1 MESCRKSAVEI
12 FCKNSHRIKT
22 VLCFRKGA
30 ASLMFDGVQNATL
43 SEENVSTTVV
53 TQGNLELPLPLNSLD
68 LHEKMKKMNQ
78 MKFWTGPTSSFPNIF
93 ETMDSMLIGL

>member
-78 MKFWTGPTSSFPNIF
+78 MKFWTSPTSSFPNIF
-93 ETMDSMLIGL
+93 QTMDSMLIGL

>member
-1 MESCRKSAVEI
+1 
-12 FCKNSHRIKT
+12 
-22 VLCFRKGA
+22 
-30 ASLMFDGVQNATL
+30 MFDGVQNATL

-93 ETMDSMLIGL
+93 ETMDSMLIGLQFSLRFLEPYFNTSVTLGNLEDVGNFD

>member
-1 MESCRKSAVEI
+1 
-12 FCKNSHRIKT
+12 
-22 VLCFRKGA
+22 
-30 ASLMFDGVQNATL
+30 MFDGVQNATL

-78 MKFWTGPTSSFPNIF
+78 MKFWTGPTSSLPNIF
-93 ETMDSMLIGL
+93 ETMDSMLIGLQFSLRFLELYLNTSVTLGNLEDVGNFD

>member
-1 MESCRKSAVEI
+1 
-12 FCKNSHRIKT
+12 
-22 VLCFRKGA
+22 
-30 ASLMFDGVQNATL
+30 MFDGVQNATL

-78 MKFWTGPTSSFPNIF
+78 MKFWTGPTSSFPNIS
-93 ETMDSMLIGL
+93 ETMDSMLIGLQFSLRFLELYLNTSVTLGNLEDVGNFD

>member
-1 MESCRKSAVEI
+1 MR
-12 FCKNSHRIKT
+12 
-22 VLCFRKGA
+22 LCLRRTFPP
-30 ASLMFDGVQNATL
+30 LWF
-43 SEENVSTTVV
+43 